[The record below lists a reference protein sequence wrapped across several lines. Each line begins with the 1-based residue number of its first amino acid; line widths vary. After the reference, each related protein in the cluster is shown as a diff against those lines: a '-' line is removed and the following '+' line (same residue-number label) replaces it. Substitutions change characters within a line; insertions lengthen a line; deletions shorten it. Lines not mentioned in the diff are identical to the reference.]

1 MIWIK
6 IAIIAFIILETG
18 NIMIMYFLPDSK
30 MGNGVGV
37 FKAWEKSKTDP
48 EIHNFAKY
56 MVNWVAGTKVIF
68 ILLLIVFLVWGDDK
82 TLPFVGVAMTLSIAT
97 FFFRLFPIMKD
108 MDQKG
113 QVDPKGYSKT
123 LRWMILGM
131 ILVFSAATFLAFVS

>member
-18 NIMIMYFLPDSK
+18 NIMMMYFLPDSK

-82 TLPFVGVAMTLSIAT
+82 TLPFVGAAMTLSIAT
-97 FFFRLFPIMKD
+97 FFFRLFPIIKD

-113 QVDPKGYSKT
+113 QVNPKGYSKT
-123 LRWMILGM
+123 LRWIILGM

>member
-18 NIMIMYFLPDSK
+18 NIMMMYFLPDSK

-82 TLPFVGVAMTLSIAT
+82 TLPFVGAAMTLSIAT
-97 FFFRLFPIMKD
+97 FFFRLFPIIKD

-113 QVDPKGYSKT
+113 QVNPKGYSKT
-123 LRWMILGM
+123 LRWTILGM
-131 ILVFSAATFLAFVS
+131 MVLFAGATLLAMI

>member
-6 IAIIAFIILETG
+6 IAITAFIILETG
-18 NIMIMYFLPDSK
+18 NIIMMYFLPDSK

-56 MVNWVAGTKVIF
+56 LVNWVAGTKVIF

-82 TLPFVGVAMTLSIAT
+82 TLPYVGVAMTLSIAT
-97 FFFRLFPIMKD
+97 FFWRLFPILKD
-108 MDQKG
+108 MDQEG
-113 QVDPKGYSKT
+113 QIDPKGYSKT

-131 ILVFSAATFLAFVS
+131 ILVFSTATILSFI

>member
-6 IAIIAFIILETG
+6 IAIIAFIILEMG
-18 NIMIMYFLPDSK
+18 NIMMMYFLPDSK
-30 MGNGVGV
+30 MGNGVGL

>member
-6 IAIIAFIILETG
+6 VAVIVFIILETG
-18 NIMIMYFLPDSK
+18 NIMMMYFFPDSK

-68 ILLLIVFLVWGDDK
+68 ILLLIVFLAWGDDR
-82 TLPFVGVAMTLSIAT
+82 TLPYVGIAMTLSIAT
-97 FFFRLFPIMKD
+97 FFFRLFPTIKD
-108 MDQKG
+108 MDNNNQL
-113 QVDPKGYSKT
+113 DPKGYSKT
-123 LRWMILGM
+123 LIWMIVGM
-131 ILVFSAATFLAFVS
+131 ILLFSAATFLAFIS

>member
-18 NIMIMYFLPDSK
+18 NIMMMYFFPDSK

-131 ILVFSAATFLAFVS
+131 ILVFSAATFIAFVS

>member
-6 IAIIAFIILETG
+6 IAIIAFIILEMG
-18 NIMIMYFLPDSK
+18 NIMMMYFLPDSK

-108 MDQKG
+108 MDQEG

>member
-18 NIMIMYFLPDSK
+18 NIMMMYFLPDSK

-37 FKAWEKSKTDP
+37 FKAWEKSKIDP
-48 EIHNFAKY
+48 EIHNFTKY

-82 TLPFVGVAMTLSIAT
+82 ILPFVGVAMTLSIAT

-123 LRWMILGM
+123 LKWMILGM
-131 ILVFSAATFLAFVS
+131 ILVFSATTFIAFVS

>member
-18 NIMIMYFLPDSK
+18 NIIMMYFLPDSK

-68 ILLLIVFLVWGDDK
+68 ILLLIVFLVWGDEK

-97 FFFRLFPIMKD
+97 FFFRLFPIIKD
-108 MDQKG
+108 MDQNG
-113 QVDPKGYSKT
+113 QIDPKGYSKT
-123 LRWMILGM
+123 LRWIILGM
-131 ILVFSAATFLAFVS
+131 VIVFSATTLLAVIS

>member
-6 IAIIAFIILETG
+6 IAIIAFILLEMG
-18 NIMIMYFLPDSK
+18 NIMMMYFLPDSK

-97 FFFRLFPIMKD
+97 FFFRLLPIMKD

-123 LRWMILGM
+123 LKWMILGM
-131 ILVFSAATFLAFVS
+131 ILVFSATTFIAFVS

>member
-6 IAIIAFIILETG
+6 IAIIAFIILEMG
-18 NIMIMYFLPDSK
+18 NIMMMYFLPDSK

>member
-18 NIMIMYFLPDSK
+18 NIMMMYFLPDSK

-82 TLPFVGVAMTLSIAT
+82 TLPFVGAAMTLSIAT
-97 FFFRLFPIMKD
+97 FFFRLFPIIKD

-113 QVDPKGYSKT
+113 QVNPKGYSKT

-131 ILVFSAATFLAFVS
+131 MVLFAGATLLAII

>member
-18 NIMIMYFLPDSK
+18 NIMMMYLLPDSK

-97 FFFRLFPIMKD
+97 FFFRLFPIIKD
-108 MDQKG
+108 MDQKS
-113 QVDPKGYSKT
+113 QVAPKGYSKT
-123 LRWMILGM
+123 LRWMIVGM
-131 ILVFSAATFLAFVS
+131 ILVFSAATFLAFIS

>member
-6 IAIIAFIILETG
+6 IAIIAFIILEMG
-18 NIMIMYFLPDSK
+18 NIMMMYFLPDSK

-108 MDQKG
+108 MDQEG
-113 QVDPKGYSKT
+113 QIDPKGYSKT

-131 ILVFSAATFLAFVS
+131 VILFIGATILSFI

>member
-18 NIMIMYFLPDSK
+18 NIMMMYFLPDSK

-37 FKAWEKSKTDP
+37 FKAWEKSKNDP
-48 EIHNFAKY
+48 EIHNFTKY
-56 MVNWVAGTKVIF
+56 MVNWIAGTKLIF

-97 FFFRLFPIMKD
+97 FFFRLFPSMKD

-113 QVDPKGYSKT
+113 QIDPKGYSKT

>member
-18 NIMIMYFLPDSK
+18 NIMMMYFLPDSK

-82 TLPFVGVAMTLSIAT
+82 TLLFVGAAMTLSIAT
-97 FFFRLFPIMKD
+97 FFFRLFPIIKD
-108 MDQKG
+108 MDQNG
-113 QVDPKGYSKT
+113 QIDPKGYSKT

-131 ILVFSAATFLAFVS
+131 MVLFAGATLLALI

>member
-1 MIWIK
+1 MIWLK
-6 IAIIAFIILETG
+6 IAITLFVMLEIG
-18 NIMIMYFLPDSK
+18 NIMILYFMPDSK
-30 MGNGVGV
+30 LANAMGY
-37 FKAWEKSKTDP
+37 FKAWEKSKNDP
-48 EIHNFAKY
+48 DVHAMVKY
-56 MVNWVAGTKVIF
+56 LVNWVAGTKLIF

>member
-18 NIMIMYFLPDSK
+18 NIMMMYFLPDSK

-48 EIHNFAKY
+48 EIHYFAKY

>member
-18 NIMIMYFLPDSK
+18 NIIMMYFLPDSK

-82 TLPFVGVAMTLSIAT
+82 TLPFVGAAMTLSIAT
-97 FFFRLFPIMKD
+97 FFFRLFPIIKD
-108 MDQKG
+108 MDQNG
-113 QVDPKGYSKT
+113 QIDPKGYSKT
-123 LRWMILGM
+123 LRWIILGM
-131 ILVFSAATFLAFVS
+131 VIVFSATTLLAVIS

>member
-6 IAIIAFIILETG
+6 IAIIAFIILEMG
-18 NIMIMYFLPDSK
+18 NIMMMYFLPDSK

-48 EIHNFAKY
+48 EIYNFAKY

>member
-18 NIMIMYFLPDSK
+18 NIMMMYFLPDSK

-82 TLPFVGVAMTLSIAT
+82 TLPFVGAAMTLSIAT
-97 FFFRLFPIMKD
+97 FFFRLFPIIKD
-108 MDQKG
+108 MDQNG
-113 QVDPKGYSKT
+113 QIDPKGYSKT
-123 LRWMILGM
+123 LRWIILGM
-131 ILVFSAATFLAFVS
+131 VIVFSATTLLAVIS

>member
-18 NIMIMYFLPDSK
+18 NIMILYFLPDSK

-82 TLPFVGVAMTLSIAT
+82 ILPFVGVAMTLSIAT

>member
-6 IAIIAFIILETG
+6 IAIIAFIILEMG
-18 NIMIMYFLPDSK
+18 NIMMMYFLPDSK

-48 EIHNFAKY
+48 EIHNFTKY

-97 FFFRLFPIMKD
+97 FFWRLYPIMKD
-108 MDQKG
+108 MDQEG
-113 QVDPKGYSKT
+113 QIDPKGYSKT

-131 ILVFSAATFLAFVS
+131 VILFIGATILSFI

>member
-6 IAIIAFIILETG
+6 IAIIAFIILEMG
-18 NIMIMYFLPDSK
+18 NIMMMYFLPDSK

-82 TLPFVGVAMTLSIAT
+82 TLPFVGVAMTLSITT

-108 MDQKG
+108 MDQEG

-123 LRWMILGM
+123 LKWMILGM
-131 ILVFSAATFLAFVS
+131 VILFTGATILSFI

>member
-18 NIMIMYFLPDSK
+18 NIMMMYFLPDSK

-82 TLPFVGVAMTLSIAT
+82 TLPFVGAAMTLSIAT
-97 FFFRLFPIMKD
+97 FFFRLFPIIKD
-108 MDQKG
+108 MDQNG
-113 QVDPKGYSKT
+113 QIDPKGYSKT

-131 ILVFSAATFLAFVS
+131 MILFAGATLLALI

>member
-18 NIMIMYFLPDSK
+18 NIMMMYLLPDSK

-82 TLPFVGVAMTLSIAT
+82 TLPFVGAAMTLSIAT
-97 FFFRLFPIMKD
+97 FFFRLFPIIKD
-108 MDQKG
+108 MDQNG
-113 QVDPKGYSKT
+113 QIDPKGYSKT

-131 ILVFSAATFLAFVS
+131 ILVFSAVTFLAFVS

>member
-18 NIMIMYFLPDSK
+18 NIMMMYFFPDSK

-48 EIHNFAKY
+48 EIHTFTKY

-131 ILVFSAATFLAFVS
+131 ILVFSAATFIAFVS

>member
-82 TLPFVGVAMTLSIAT
+82 ILPFVGVAMTLSIAT

>member
-18 NIMIMYFLPDSK
+18 NIMMMYFLPDSK
-30 MGNGVGV
+30 MGNGIGV

-48 EIHNFAKY
+48 EIHNFTKY

-131 ILVFSAATFLAFVS
+131 ILVFSAATFLAFIS

>member
-1 MIWIK
+1 M
-6 IAIIAFIILETG
+6 
-18 NIMIMYFLPDSK
+18 MMYFLPDSK

-68 ILLLIVFLVWGDDK
+68 ILLLIVFLVWGDEK

-97 FFFRLFPIMKD
+97 FFFRLFPIIKD
-108 MDQKG
+108 MDQNG
-113 QVDPKGYSKT
+113 QIDPKGYSKT
-123 LRWMILGM
+123 LRWIILGM
-131 ILVFSAATFLAFVS
+131 VIVFSATTLLAVIS

>member
-6 IAIIAFIILETG
+6 IAIIAFIILEMG
-18 NIMIMYFLPDSK
+18 NIMMMYFLPDSK

-37 FKAWEKSKTDP
+37 FKAWEKSKIDP

>member
-6 IAIIAFIILETG
+6 IAIITFIVLETG
-18 NIMIMYFLPDSK
+18 NIMMMYFLPDSK

-123 LRWMILGM
+123 LLLMILGM
-131 ILVFSAATFLAFVS
+131 ILVFSAATFLAFIS

>member
-18 NIMIMYFLPDSK
+18 NIMMMYFLPDSK

-97 FFFRLFPIMKD
+97 FFFRLFPMMKD

-123 LRWMILGM
+123 LRLMILGM